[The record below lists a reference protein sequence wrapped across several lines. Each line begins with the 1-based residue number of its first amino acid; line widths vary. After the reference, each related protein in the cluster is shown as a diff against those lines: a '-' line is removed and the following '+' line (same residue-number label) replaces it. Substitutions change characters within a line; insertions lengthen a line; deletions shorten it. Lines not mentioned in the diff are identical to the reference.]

1 MTNTPDDPHA
11 QGPDTGVPDTGAP
24 AAGSPPSGSSAAADP
39 AAANP
44 AAADTVPAGPAPGS
58 PALAGTEADDLARAR
73 ALRKMRTLA
82 TGLLG
87 LAALVFL
94 LVHLLTDL
102 TGVWGFVARAS
113 EAAMIGA
120 IADWFAVT
128 ALFRH
133 PLGLPIPHTAIIP
146 RKKDTLGASLS
157 QFVAANFLQSSTVSN
172 KILRAQVTRRAGE
185 WLSEEENQ
193 TRVVR
198 RAGQG
203 LEYVLARV
211 GDDDIRA
218 LTRDVLVPKLVSTRK
233 APALGMLLRE
243 VVDDGSHHRLVD
255 LIVGEAHSWLESNP
269 QVIDEIVQQRSP
281 DWAPRFLS
289 DVVAGRLRREVLTW
303 IAEVRDDRYHRAR
316 QALDSWLVQIAN
328 DLREPTSLSQRAENV
343 IDELLTQPGVVDA
356 VLEVWGS
363 FKRLLRVAVVDET
376 GEVQTRVRGLLAEA
390 AHRMRTDEEFAAQMD
405 ARIATTAGDLV
416 ESFGGEI
423 ASVISDTIAGWDA
436 KEASDRIELYVGRD
450 LQYIR
455 INGTVIGAL
464 VGTVIHAFTLL
475 LP

>member
-1 MTNTPDDPHA
+1 MP
-11 QGPDTGVPDTGAP
+11 
-24 AAGSPPSGSSAAADP
+24 
-39 AAANP
+39 
-44 AAADTVPAGPAPGS
+44 VPAR
-58 PALAGTEADDLARAR
+58 AGTEADDAARAR
-73 ALRKMRTLA
+73 ALRKMRTFA
-82 TGLLG
+82 TGLLAF
-87 LAALVFL
+87 AALVFL
-94 LVHLLTDL
+94 LVHLFTDL

-146 RKKDTLGASLS
+146 RKKDTLGRSLS
-157 QFVAANFLQSSTVSN
+157 EFVAANFLQSATVSQ
-172 KILRAQVTRRAGE
+172 KILSAQVTRRAGE
-185 WLSEEENQ
+185 WLAEEGNQ

-211 GDDDIRA
+211 SDEDIEA
-218 LTRDVLVPKLVSTRK
+218 LTRDVIVPRLVATRK

-243 VVDDGSHHRLVD
+243 VVDDGAHHRLVD
-255 LIVGEAHSWLESNP
+255 LVVGEAHSWLESNP
-269 QVIDEIVQQRSP
+269 QVIDEIVKQRSP

-289 DVVAGRLRREVLTW
+289 DVVSSRLRREVLSW

-316 QALDSWLVQIAN
+316 QALDSWLVQIAD
-328 DLREPTSLSQRAENV
+328 DLRTPTSLADRAENV
-343 IDELLTQPGVVDA
+343 LDELLTQPGVVDA
-356 VLEVWGS
+356 VLEVWAS
-363 FKRLLRVAVVDET
+363 LKRLLRAAVIDET
-376 GEVQTRVRGLLAEA
+376 GEVQARVRRLLAEA
-390 AHRMRTDEEFAAQMD
+390 AQRMTTDEEFAAGLD

-464 VGTVIHAFTLL
+464 VGTLIHALTLL